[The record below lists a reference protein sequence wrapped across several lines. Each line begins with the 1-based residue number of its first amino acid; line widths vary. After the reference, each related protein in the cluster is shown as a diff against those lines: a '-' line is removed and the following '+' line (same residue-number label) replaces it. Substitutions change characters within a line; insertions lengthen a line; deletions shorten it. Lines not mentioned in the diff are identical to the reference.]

1 MAAGTM
7 VLLTPHDSSVLT
19 GLVQYTRLP
28 GDEQRKLLD
37 SLEKP
42 EARMVAE
49 AFLDPQKYAGAPEDV
64 RATVDRFRNWVENNK
79 RLRRQRDA
87 RRRSSRG

>member
-1 MAAGTM
+1 M

-42 EARMVAE
+42 EARMVAD
-49 AFLDPQKYAGAPEDV
+49 AFLDPQKYAQAPDDV
-64 RATVDRFRNWVENNK
+64 RATVDRFRAWVENNR
-79 RLRRQRDA
+79 RLRLKREARQH
-87 RRRSSRG
+87 SSRSR